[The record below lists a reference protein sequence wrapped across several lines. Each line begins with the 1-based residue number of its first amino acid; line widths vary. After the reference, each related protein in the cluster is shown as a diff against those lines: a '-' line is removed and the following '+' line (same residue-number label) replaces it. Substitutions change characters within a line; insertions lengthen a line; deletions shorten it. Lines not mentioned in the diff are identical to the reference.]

1 MNFLLTLSKP
11 GGNIDATLAPASG
24 LANEANTNPQAFLG
38 LILFALLLGSLV
50 LWSRFLVA
58 YIKGIPFLPTLEA
71 RPIQRWGIVD
81 LVMAVAS
88 VFLLSVFAA
97 TVLTRL
103 GVQRTELVNG
113 PASSLIKISIATF
126 QLLSVVVMTLL
137 IAVRYRVPPI
147 SIGWSTKYLMN
158 DIRLGL
164 ITFVMVLPPIY
175 VLMILS
181 TVLFNQP
188 YSHPVVEAI
197 KKDPSTLPMAIWLAV
212 IIAPIL
218 EEFGFRV
225 LLQGCLESIAR
236 GPFSLKLMM
245 FGRRDIEPTT
255 DVAIDSKV
263 LDVNEKQ
270 IKQILSLPFNPYHS
284 ENKSCLPSVDMSVDI
299 EGQNNKPEMVV
310 DSRQLPWWPV
320 GVSGLL
326 FGLAHFDYGA
336 SWLPLVVFGMILGYL
351 YRITNRIWPSLV
363 VHMCLN
369 GMTMLNLT
377 VITLYGDPS
386 QIP

>member
-1 MNFLLTLSKP
+1 VNFLLTLSKLSE
-11 GGNIDATLAPASG
+11 NIDASLAPASG

-38 LILFALLLGSLV
+38 LILLVFLLGSLV
-50 LWSRFLVA
+50 LWFRLSVA
-58 YIKGIPFLPTLEA
+58 YLKGIPFLPTLEA
-71 RPIQRWGIVD
+71 RPVQRWGIID
-81 LVMAVAS
+81 LVMAIAS

-97 TVLTRL
+97 TVLQRL
-103 GVQRTELVNG
+103 GVPRAELVNG
-113 PASSLIKISIATF
+113 PASSLIKILISTF

-137 IAVRYRVPPI
+137 IAVRYRVPLI
-147 SIGWSTKYLMN
+147 SVGWSTKYLMK

-175 VLMILS
+175 VLMALS
-181 TVLFNQP
+181 TVFFNQP

-197 KKDPSTLPMAIWLAV
+197 KNDPSTLPMAIWLAV
-212 IIAPIL
+212 VIAPIL

-255 DVAIDSKV
+255 DVAIDTK
-263 LDVNEKQ
+263 LHDANEKQ
-270 IKQILSLPFNPYHS
+270 ILQELPLPSNPYQS
-284 ENKSCLPSVDMSVDI
+284 DSQSYLSSVDMAVNT
-299 EGQNNKPEMVV
+299 EGRHNKPEMVV
-310 DSRQLPWWPV
+310 DSKQLPWWPV
-320 GVSGLL
+320 VVSGLL

-377 VITLYGDPS
+377 IITLYGDPS
-386 QIP
+386 QFP